1 MKTKILSGM
10 AFIMLSFFISCDSN
24 NNNDDNDPN
33 PSPVLTTADVAIESK
48 IDVAID
54 DVVFIVEDQYT
65 AQQNSSNKS
74 SATSKGFLPTCATI
88 TTVLA
93 DGIWTRTID
102 FGTEGCLLPNGNLV
116 KGKIIISFSTDFI
129 SPIRTISY
137 TFVDFYHNNK
147 LLQGNKTITYELKS
161 TALLTEV
168 HPVMTFTVDM
178 KITFDDGRIYTRTGT
193 KIKETV
199 EGYGTPLIW
208 DDNVFLVTGN
218 GTTTLPDGTII
229 VKTITTPLRYVMT
242 CNLPFPV
249 SGVVTITKNDSEGV
263 LDFGTGACDN
273 LATLTINGVTTEIT
287 LQK

>member
-1 MKTKILSGM
+1 MKTKILSGI

-24 NNNDDNDPN
+24 NNDDNNPDPD
-33 PSPVLTTADVAIESK
+33 PVLTTADVAIESK

-65 AQQNSSNKS
+65 AQQNSSNIS
-74 SATSKGFLPTCATI
+74 SATAKGFLPTCATI

-116 KGKIIISFSTDFI
+116 KGKIIITFSSDFN
-129 SPIRTISY
+129 SPVRTISY

-147 LLQGNKTITYELKS
+147 LLQGNKTIAYELKS
-161 TALLTEV
+161 TALLTAV

-178 KITFDDGRIYTRTGT
+178 KITFDDGRIYIRTGT
-193 KIKETV
+193 KVKETV

-218 GTTTLPDGTII
+218 STTTLPDGDII

-249 SGVVTITKNDSEGV
+249 SGVVTITKNVSEGV

>member
-1 MKTKILSGM
+1 MKTKILSGI

-24 NNNDDNDPN
+24 NNDDNNPDPD
-33 PSPVLTTADVAIESK
+33 PVLTTADVAIESK

-65 AQQNSSNKS
+65 AQQNSSNIS
-74 SATSKGFLPTCATI
+74 SATAKGFLPNCATI

-116 KGKIIISFSTDFI
+116 KGKIIITFSSDFN
-129 SPIRTISY
+129 SPVRTISY

-147 LLQGNKTITYELKS
+147 LLQGNKTIAYELKS
-161 TALLTEV
+161 TALLTAV

-178 KITFDDGRIYTRTGT
+178 KITFDDGRIYIRTGT
-193 KIKETV
+193 KVKETV

-218 GTTTLPDGTII
+218 STTTLPDGDII

-249 SGVVTITKNDSEGV
+249 SGVVTITKNVSEGV

>member
-24 NNNDDNDPN
+24 NNDDKDPN
-33 PSPVLTTADVAIESK
+33 TSPVLTTADVAIESK

-65 AQQNSSNKS
+65 VQQNSSNKS

-102 FGTEGCLLPNGNLV
+102 FGTEGCLLPNGNLI
-116 KGKIIISFSTDFI
+116 KGKIIISFSTDFT
-129 SPIRTISY
+129 SPVRTISY

-161 TALLTEV
+161 TALQTEV

-178 KITFDDGRIYTRTGT
+178 KITFDDGKIFTRTGT
-193 KIKETV
+193 LTKETV
-199 EGYGTPLIW
+199 EGFGTPLIW
-208 DDNVFLVTGN
+208 DDNVYLVTGN
-218 GTTTLPDGTII
+218 STTTLPDGDII

-249 SGVVTITKNDSEGV
+249 SGIITITKNDSEGV

>member
-1 MKTKILSGM
+1 MKTKILSGI
-10 AFIMLSFFISCDSN
+10 AFVLLSFFISCDSS
-24 NNNDDNDPN
+24 NDENKTN
-33 PSPVLTTADVAIESK
+33 PVLTTEDVAIESK

-54 DVVFIVEDQYT
+54 DVVSIVEDQY
-65 AQQNSSNKS
+65 AVQQNSPNKS
-74 SATSKGFLPTCATI
+74 SVALKGFLPTCATI
-88 TTVLA
+88 TTVLS

-116 KGKIIISFSTDFI
+116 KGKIIISFSSDFT

-161 TALLTEV
+161 TALLIAV

-193 KIKETV
+193 KVKETV

-218 GTTTLPDGTII
+218 STTTLPDGDII

-263 LDFGTGACDN
+263 LDFGNGVCDN
-273 LATLTINGVTTEIT
+273 LATLTINGVTTEII

>member
-1 MKTKILSGM
+1 MKTKILLGV
-10 AFIMLSFFISCDSN
+10 AFLMLSLFISCDSN
-24 NNNDDNDPN
+24 NNDDDDPN
-33 PSPVLTTADVAIESK
+33 PTLALTTADVTNESK

-54 DVVFIVEDQYT
+54 DVIFIVEDQYT

-74 SATSKGFLPTCATI
+74 SAGFKGFLPTCASI

-102 FGTEGCLLPNGNLV
+102 FGTEGCLLPNGNLI
-116 KGKIIISFSTDFI
+116 KGKIIISFSSNFT

-137 TFVDFYHNNK
+137 TFVDFYHNSK
-147 LLQGNKTITYELKS
+147 LLQGNKTISYELKS
-161 TALLTEV
+161 TTLLTAV

-178 KITFDDGRIYTRTGT
+178 KITFDDGKIYTRTGT
-193 KIKETV
+193 KVKETV

-218 GTTTLPDGTII
+218 STTILPDGDSI
-229 VKTITTPLRYVMT
+229 VKIITTPLRYVMT

-249 SGVVTITKNDSEGV
+249 SGVVTITKNGSEGI
-263 LDFGTGACDN
+263 LDFGTGVCDN

>member
-1 MKTKILSGM
+1 MKTKILSGI
-10 AFIMLSFFISCDSN
+10 AFVLLSFFISCDSS
-24 NNNDDNDPN
+24 NDENETN
-33 PSPVLTTADVAIESK
+33 PVLTTEDVAIESK

-54 DVVFIVEDQYT
+54 DVVSIVEDQY
-65 AQQNSSNKS
+65 AVQQNSPNKS
-74 SATSKGFLPTCATI
+74 SVALKGFLPTCATI

-116 KGKIIISFSTDFI
+116 KGKIIISFSSDFT

-147 LLQGNKTITYELKS
+147 LLQGYKTITYELKS
-161 TALLTEV
+161 TALLTDV

-193 KIKETV
+193 KVKETV

-218 GTTTLPDGTII
+218 STTTLPDGDII

-263 LDFGTGACDN
+263 LDFGNGVCDN
-273 LATLTINGVTTEIT
+273 LATLTINGVTTEII